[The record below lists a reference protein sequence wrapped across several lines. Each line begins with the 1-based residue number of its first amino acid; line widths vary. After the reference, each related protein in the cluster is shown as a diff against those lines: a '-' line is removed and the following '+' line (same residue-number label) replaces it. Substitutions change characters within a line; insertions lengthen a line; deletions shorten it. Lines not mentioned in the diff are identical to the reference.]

1 VRHLRLAEHRKRKL
15 AHLVEDVRTTMPG
28 APWSQVV
35 ACALKVVEGAYGV
48 VFMFQDDPDLLIRAR
63 KGSPLL
69 LGVGDGENMLANDGS
84 AVVEHTRD
92 VVYVRDGERVVVRRD
107 SYQIYLASE
116 HALCG
121 DPSLTPGGSRL
132 ATNPISRLEMSLG
145 VIEKAGYPHFMLKEI
160 MDQPNALRNAM
171 RGRVIKMNY
180 ERLDWTD

>member
-1 VRHLRLAEHRKRKL
+1 
-15 AHLVEDVRTTMPG
+15 M
-28 APWSQVV
+28 
-35 ACALKVVEGAYGV
+35 KVVEGAYGV

-132 ATNPISRLEMSLG
+132 TTKPISRLEMSLG

-160 MDQPNALRNAM
+160 MDQPSTRRNAM
-171 RGRVIKMNY
+171 LGRVIKRRVHLSRWSTQVSSAIADLFCVGAMFSLPSRRVMRPPTLWRRS
-180 ERLDWTD
+180 E